1 MVLGFEGLA
10 GVPTGGHAYADVE
23 ELEVEPAVD
32 LAANDAIRLDNFLDI
47 MVDEVVIR
55 VDVLFDEAWS
65 WRMSKMGGLRKR
77 ARDQRT
83 YL

>member
-1 MVLGFEGLA
+1 MILGFEGLA
-10 GVPTGGHAYADVE
+10 GVPTGGHAYTDVK

-32 LAANDAIRLDNFLDI
+32 LAANDAIRLDNFLDV

-55 VDVLFDEAWS
+55 VDVLFDETWS
-65 WRMSKMGGLRKR
+65 WIMSKIGGPRKR
-77 ARDQRT
+77 ARDQQT